1 MVSTPYGYNSPREGL
16 LQYVSIV
23 WEDLEKTLKL
33 VSDDKFD
40 LLADPRVLVE
50 RWVRKSDGALGLSHL

>member
-23 WEDLEKTLKL
+23 WEDLEKNEL

-50 RWVRKSDGALGLSHL
+50 RWVRKSDGTLGLSHL